1 LWGEARHRE
10 IPFSSGLRGP
20 DSRAFLPVLTPRRPL
35 LQNRSLG
42 QLPGVGG
49 FPQAAGT
56 SGMKCYRC
64 GNQGVRQMLPSM
76 AAMVPGGC
84 VEVDQSQC
92 GSAPGSGGGST
103 PLPGTNPGG
112 APGGGLAQT
121 SSAWD
126 GPTQI
131 TVLAKEPTEL
141 KPYTGGADVLIQM
154 YNIRNFN
161 PSTGAPSLSE
171 VTRGKTDGQGKYVWN
186 GQAPSPNTE
195 YKYRVTVS
203 VSGGSSKTVDTPAR
217 SAAAAAA
224 ANNMLS
230 QTQILVAACPPNVDS
245 LVYAVA
251 QDQLDLQ
258 SKDNQTPISWNFSNA
273 GSSVLLG
280 HPALAAHFETFQWW
294 LGDFDIQPRDWPDL
308 VKYYNQTWNIFV
320 QIPFPKWPGIE
331 KLFQTCARAIPI
343 GQGKHNEL
351 YSAVSAR
358 LYVKKFSDYF
368 PRTDK
373 QISKDMAAAYILGLQ
388 PILLCMQHR
397 IERKIE
403 ETKRTMKTMAIISY
417 CTVMINL
424 PFLLAAGVGGF
435 AAFATETY
443 DFIKMTTGNQPLGF
457 GVSAGIAA
465 AALAAGDANM
475 VVGALE
481 PVIKDILA
489 NVDPVAAKA
498 ITMIYPQVVKL
509 AISSVGSIAS
519 TSAQTGSNTIVNGA
533 SSFLDMSSIASAIAV
548 MAVKAIAALPKMY
561 AAQKIEA
568 LGDALAG
575 AQAAAHDVIGFV
587 AGEEVSP
594 TFKPFL
600 IWVVEAMGLVDLV
613 DQAIDDFLD
622 QFQQAL
628 QAGQDQGGSVAVV
641 PEEGGGGPA
650 VVPTDPAGQP
660 TDVNGNPL
668 PGGVAPITPPSGGS
682 TIPGIT
688 PPPMPPP
695 PTTTNTPGMEG
706 VTGVT
711 TVGAAAGIGGA
722 ALALLLVTGAVS

>member
-1 LWGEARHRE
+1 MWGEASHRE
-10 IPFSSGLRGP
+10 IPFAAGLRGP
-20 DSRAFLPVLTPRRPL
+20 DRRAFLPALTTRRQL
-35 LQNRSLG
+35 LSNRSLG
-42 QLPGVGG
+42 QLPAAGG
-49 FPQAAGT
+49 FPQATGT
-56 SGMKCYRC
+56 SDMKCYRC
-64 GNQGVRQMLPSM
+64 GNQGVRSMLPSM

-84 VEVDQSQC
+84 VEVAQSEC
-92 GSAPGSGGGST
+92 GAAPGSYGGGT
-103 PLPGTNPGG
+103 PLPGAG
-112 APGGGLAQT
+112 GGGLAQT

-131 TVLAKEPTEL
+131 TVIAKEPTDL
-141 KPYTGGADVLIQM
+141 NPYTNGADVLIQM
-154 YNIRNFN
+154 YNIRNFD
-161 PSTGAPSLSE
+161 PSTGAPVLTE
-171 VTRGKTDGQGKYVWN
+171 VVRAKTDAQGKYVWN

-195 YKYRVTVS
+195 YRYRVTVS
-203 VSGGSSKTVDTPAR
+203 VSGGSSNTIDTPAR
-217 SAAAAAA
+217 SAAAGAA
-224 ANNMLS
+224 ANNMVS
-230 QTQILVAACPPNVDS
+230 QTKILVAACAPNIDS
-245 LVYAVA
+245 LVCAVA
-251 QDQLDLQ
+251 QAQLDLQ
-258 SKDNQTPISWNFSNA
+258 SKENQTPVSWKYSNA

-294 LGDFDIQPRDWPDL
+294 LGDFEIKPKDWPDL

-320 QIPFPKWPGIE
+320 KIPFPRWPGIE

-343 GQGKHNEL
+343 GQGKNNER

-358 LYVKKFSDYF
+358 LYVKRFSDYF

-388 PILLCMQHR
+388 PIMLCMQHR

-403 ETKRTMKTMAIISY
+403 ETKRTMRTMAIISY

-424 PFLLAAGVGGF
+424 PFLLAAGAGGF

-465 AALAAGDANM
+465 AALAAGNVDM

-489 NVDPVAAKA
+489 NVDPMAAKA

-519 TSAQTGSNTIVNGA
+519 TSAQSGSNTIVNGA
-533 SSFLDMSSIASAIAV
+533 SSFIDMSTIASAIAV
-548 MAVKAIAALPKMY
+548 MAVKAVAALPKMY
-561 AAQKIEA
+561 AAEKIDQ
-568 LGDALAG
+568 LGDSLAG
-575 AQAAAHDVIGFV
+575 AQSAAQDVIGFV

-600 IWVVEAMGLVDLV
+600 IWVVEAMGLVELV
-613 DQAIDDFLD
+613 DEAIDDFLD

-628 QAGQDQGGSVAVV
+628 EVGQAQGGGVAVV
-641 PEEGGGGPA
+641 PEAGGGGPS
-650 VVPTDPAGQP
+650 VVPTDPEGVP
-660 TDVNGNPL
+660 IDVNGNPL
-668 PGGVAPITPPSGGS
+668 QGGTAPITPPSGGS

-688 PPPMPPP
+688 PPPMPPM
-695 PTTTNTPGMEG
+695 PTTTNNPGMEG

-711 TVGAAAGIGGA
+711 TIGAAAGVGGA